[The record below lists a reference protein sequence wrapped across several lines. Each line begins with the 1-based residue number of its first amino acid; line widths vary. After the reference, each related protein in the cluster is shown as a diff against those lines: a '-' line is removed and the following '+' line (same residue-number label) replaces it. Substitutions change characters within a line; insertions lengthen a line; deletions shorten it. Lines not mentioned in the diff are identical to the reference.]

1 MTRTTGNVAL
11 GGYFNDAF
19 YLELLR
25 TAHLS
30 AVQAGV
36 ELTDGKSM
44 GLGGRIRS
52 HDGVRAPEESAQ
64 LDAKA
69 NEFLAQF
76 GLTREATVSL
86 LTNQLGVT
94 QEELAYAWDI
104 PTYTVMRGGKEQAPQ
119 APEFFSG
126 NPLSDDP
133 YTGSA
138 YRPNNTMM
146 HRQGRDTS
154 PTAEEVYE
162 MGGDPRRAGVQTH
175 ESQTEWAE
183 YNRTY
188 GGPGSGLPYEYESP
202 AESYPHGYG
211 VNYENSKLIPNTP
224 LEWALEATVGA
235 MFGPTGR
242 ALMRAGGGRLFQMMA
257 KNLDMLPPELLV
269 KFRQLSEIFDP
280 KLKDIRRSDALA
292 ETAARDQRVAEV
304 AGDPPSLEA
313 LPGGGEG
320 GERTLSGPRGE
331 AAADWDGAEGERLMA
346 LTPPDDLESIKLL
359 RNERDQEMSEA
370 MMSGGTGPDLANLH
384 EKYEQILRELYTP
397 EYLAWFEGRMDGL
410 GRERLASVYPI
421 RPDESVTPVA
431 ATDWAGNP
439 MAGTRPDEGIAG
451 TTPGID
457 YPDPPWRRTP
467 LTGMDRPGP
476 GTPSVRRDLDHLSR
490 DDLRWLPRRL
500 WPESALSWREIPDDL
515 SPFDLS
521 EDALDWL
528 DITHVGG
535 VPRPTEAMRAAHP
548 PGYYPPSVPPGQ
560 SGSARELRRNISELR
575 DSPPARSDE
584 HWYARERRMDP
595 PDEEGLQVLPD
606 EGLRPGEPGH
616 GNWGPWKFPDGM
628 AREDSVLDH
637 WDPITE
643 MDIWNHGD
651 QSVSMRIGD
660 AQFNLKKE
668 GPGEIYITWDNVAE
682 EVGPEGMARVG
693 IARDALRELKRVVTY
708 LADNG
713 VILRATVESS
723 RGSLVDMYR
732 NAGFTV
738 YTDGTGPLAR
748 GSIVSEA
755 GDEVTGPTARMSRPG
770 RVGAYSRAGYME
782 AFGIKIDPPARFREA
797 ALRGDMR
804 SAQDLPFGGEEEW
817 AGNFYALGKINQYSD
832 DDIAHFYYLREME
845 EWDIGEMRSPF
856 WQSVPGRNPEA
867 RGHNL
872 HEMRNVERIVADS
885 AYQKFRADR
894 AATGYGH
901 TAPDGS
907 VAPVAGMEADWAAF
921 ESTVEK
927 AVPEVKDAITSFA
940 GEGGAFRPKH
950 IITELGH
957 LGEPGEIRI
966 SDILRL
972 KSQDGNT
979 RDIVVVELQ
988 NGTMQ
993 PFYKRSGGG
1002 NVSGDEAAIASGGGG
1017 GAHMWVPFDGL
1028 GQYGMGKNWF
1038 RKSRFTDGPGAED
1051 PLFRYGTAELKDVGD
1066 QIDQYMM
1073 MNEGSLGGADD
1084 WTKGEIADYD
1094 GIEVHEYTGVTPND
1108 MRARDEGFL
1117 APDEANELLGVT
1129 NMDDYSRMLAEREQ
1143 SKFLAL
1149 PEHQAWANEFSPM
1162 TKRDPDDWSW
1172 PNQFGKGITGTAYGV
1187 GGLGALNATDFLSP
1201 LLSRETTFE
1210 ESLTGTAPAAQ
1221 PVESML
1227 AWQAKNNDGWWS
1239 WIEDY
1244 PDHLEWAAKATAA
1257 TMDALEKTSRSTN
1270 NQVLDGLGDGFREQ
1284 AHGLATQMRE
1294 GAVPL
1299 VGREDPE
1306 LLKGVS
1312 RDLSQNGYNGHQIFS
1327 NDQRKEIENGDA
1339 MVVGYRSD
1347 EDYKRAVGAA
1357 GRYGVVVDGNYW
1369 RKPSDSSLKPREGE
1383 EWTREH
1389 LQKMATSGYFG
1400 GAK

>member
-104 PTYTVMRGGKEQAPQ
+104 PTYTVMRGGERQAPQ

-257 KNLDMLPPELLV
+257 KNLDMLPPELLA
-269 KFRQLSEIFDP
+269 KFKRLSEIFDP
-280 KLKDIRRSDALA
+280 KLQPKTPADLA
-292 ETAARDQRVAEV
+292 
-304 AGDPPSLEA
+304 
-313 LPGGGEG
+313 
-320 GERTLSGPRGE
+320 SGPP
-331 AAADWDGAEGERLMA
+331 M
-346 LTPPDDLESIKLL
+346 
-359 RNERDQEMSEA
+359 
-370 MMSGGTGPDLANLH
+370 
-384 EKYEQILRELYTP
+384 
-397 EYLAWFEGRMDGL
+397 
-410 GRERLASVYPI
+410 
-421 RPDESVTPVA
+421 PDESVTPVA

-560 SGSARELRRNISELR
+560 SGSARELRRSISELR